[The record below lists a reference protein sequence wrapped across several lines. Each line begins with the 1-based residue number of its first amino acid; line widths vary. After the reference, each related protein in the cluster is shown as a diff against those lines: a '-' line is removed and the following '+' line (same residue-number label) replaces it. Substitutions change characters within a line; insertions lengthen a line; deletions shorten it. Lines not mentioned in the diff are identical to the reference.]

1 MPNSE
6 ATKIAVLQEHQLQ
19 MTNDI
24 SEIKDTLKSQDIK
37 LDQIKTLIATNFV
50 TQTEYQSYKTRM
62 DNEITLAKQNVDD
75 ALLSAKKTATLKSI
89 GYIIITAAIT
99 ALVYYFFNTKVAK

>member
-1 MPNSE
+1 M
-6 ATKIAVLQEHQLQ
+6 TKDIA
-19 MTNDI
+19 
-24 SEIKDTLKSQDIK
+24 EIKADIRE
-37 LDQIKTLIATNFV
+37 IKNLITTNFV
-50 TQTEYQSYKTRM
+50 TQAEYISYKART
-62 DNEITLAKQNVDD
+62 DNEIKIAKQNVDA

>member
-24 SEIKDTLKSQDIK
+24 AEIKSDIRE
-37 LDQIKTLIATNFV
+37 IKNLITTNFV
-50 TQTEYQSYKTRM
+50 TQSEYISYKSRV
-62 DNEITLAKQNVDD
+62 DNEITLAKKNVDE
-75 ALLSAKKTATLKSI
+75 ALTSAKKVGTLKTV
-89 GYIIITAAIT
+89 GYILITAAIT
-99 ALVYYFFNTKVAK
+99 ALVYYFFNTKVGK

>member
-1 MPNSE
+1 M
-6 ATKIAVLQEHQLQ
+6 TKDIA
-19 MTNDI
+19 
-24 SEIKDTLKSQDIK
+24 EIKADIRE
-37 LDQIKTLIATNFV
+37 IKNLITTNFV
-50 TQTEYQSYKTRM
+50 TQAEYISYKART
-62 DNEITLAKQNVDD
+62 DNEIKIAKQNVDD

>member
-24 SEIKDTLKSQDIK
+24 AEIKADIRE
-37 LDQIKTLIATNFV
+37 IKNLITTNFV
-50 TQTEYQSYKTRM
+50 TQAEYISYKART
-62 DNEITLAKQNVDD
+62 DNEIKIAKQNVDA

>member
-6 ATKIAVLQEHQLQ
+6 ATKIAVLQEHQDQ
-19 MTNDI
+19 MTKDI
-24 SEIKDTLKSQDIK
+24 AEIKADIRE
-37 LDQIKTLIATNFV
+37 IKNLITTNFV
-50 TQTEYQSYKTRM
+50 TQAEYISYKART
-62 DNEITLAKQNVDD
+62 DNEIKIAKQNVDA
-75 ALLSAKKTATLKSI
+75 ALLNAKKTATLKSI

>member
-1 MPNSE
+1 M
-6 ATKIAVLQEHQLQ
+6 TKDIA
-19 MTNDI
+19 
-24 SEIKDTLKSQDIK
+24 EIKADIRE
-37 LDQIKTLIATNFV
+37 IKNLITTNFV
-50 TQTEYQSYKTRM
+50 TQSEYISYKTRT
-62 DNEITLAKQNVDD
+62 DNEIKIAKQNVDA

>member
-1 MPNSE
+1 MPTSE
-6 ATKIAVLQEHQLQ
+6 ATKIAVLQEHQDQ
-19 MTNDI
+19 MTKDI
-24 SEIKDTLKSQDIK
+24 AEIKADIRE
-37 LDQIKTLIATNFV
+37 IKNLITTNFV
-50 TQTEYQSYKTRM
+50 TQAEYISYKART
-62 DNEITLAKQNVDD
+62 DNEIKIAKQNVDA

>member
-1 MPNSE
+1 LPNSE

-24 SEIKDTLKSQDIK
+24 ADIKDTLKSQDIK
-37 LDQIKTLIATNFV
+37 LDQIKTLVTTNFV

-62 DNEITLAKQNVDD
+62 DNEITLAKKNVDE
-75 ALLSAKKTATLKSI
+75 ALLSAKKAGNLKTV

-99 ALVYYFFNTKVAK
+99 ALVYYFFNTKVGK